1 MQRNALGV
9 LFLAI
14 AIALGAISALSAQE
28 GGRAWIVCLTA
39 AVLALWMADLARK
52 TFRR

>member
-1 MQRNALGV
+1 VQRTALGV

-14 AIALGAISALSAQE
+14 ALALGAISAWSSQA

-39 AVLALWMADLARK
+39 AVLAIWMADLARK
-52 TFRR
+52 AFRR

>member
-1 MQRNALGV
+1 MQRRALGV

-14 AIALGAISALSAQE
+14 ALALGAISAWSAQA

-52 TFRR
+52 VFHR